1 LQESYKI
8 EGTCF
13 SGTFHFI
20 RFLKLKEFIMLG
32 KEPLF
37 GSFWIFGFSG
47 LASGYHPLAR
57 ALKSRK
63 TLKGVP
69 STINCR
75 YKKFDFLLSGTLHFV
90 RFLKFKSSSSCC
102 GRKPFLE
109 IWIFRPCL
117 RKITLQ
123 IQEDPQRGSL
133 PLYIADTRDL
143 ISCQTQ
149 RGGWWI
155 HGKNFYFRKI
165 NIKDKRRTGGST
177 ARTFTSENE
186 HKSLQI
192 RQSHPTT
199 NSYYQHH
206 EHANRIPPKQK
217 PKKFDL

>member
-1 LQESYKI
+1 V

-13 SGTFHFI
+13 W
-20 RFLKLKEFIMLG
+20 K
-32 KEPLF
+32 
-37 GSFWIFGFSG
+37 FGFSG
-47 LASGYHPLAR
+47 LASEKSPF
-57 ALKSRK
+57 KSRK
-63 TLKGVP
+63 TLKEVP
-69 STINCR
+69 FP
-75 YKKFDFLLSGTLHFV
+75 Y
-90 RFLKFKSSSSCC
+90 
-102 GRKPFLE
+102 
-109 IWIFRPCL
+109 
-117 RKITLQ
+117 TLQ
-123 IQEDPQRGSL
+123 IQEM
-133 PLYIADTRDL
+133 
-143 ISCQTQ
+143 QTQ

-155 HGKNFYFRKI
+155 HGKKFYFRKI